1 MLRED
6 LMNLSIFGSPKSYI
20 FCFLYNCSII
30 NFYKRSVEMA
40 LLKENMPRIRHSI
53 LGFSVGAI
61 SSYLL
66 LSSPYISDESALML
80 LIFNLLFVSLIFPL
94 NGTLTTKTCMLL
106 VGNVIGFFWSNL
118 FSLFAHVATYYFGA
132 IFSALYIILDPLIN
146 FVWIV
151 SFWSISLSVLANSEK
166 RKSEAEP

>member
-1 MLRED
+1 MLRE
-6 LMNLSIFGSPKSYI
+6 N
-20 FCFLYNCSII
+20 
-30 NFYKRSVEMA
+30 A
-40 LLKENMPRIRHSI
+40 LRVKHSI

-80 LIFNLLFVSLIFPL
+80 LIFNLLFVFLIFPL

-118 FSLFAHVATYYFGA
+118 FSLFAHAATYYFGA
-132 IFSALYIILDPLIN
+132 IFSALYIILNPLIN

-151 SFWSISLSVLANSEK
+151 SFWSVSLSVLANSEK